1 MITRR
6 HFGKGLLASGP
17 ALLALASNRATFAA
31 DEQLVAT
38 WSAGASG
45 ATFKKSFVDTF
56 KEASVRIIGQYDG
69 PRLTQM
75 QANRSS
81 PTTDIAVFTNVTT
94 PLVMRSGL
102 ISPLDVHK
110 IPNLAKVDPKVA
122 FANKLGAPV
131 TYGCWGILYNA
142 DRVKTPIKSWGD
154 LLRADLK
161 GHVSTPNVTYSSSL
175 CTLDALA
182 ALKGGSVKTPERG
195 LEMIRQIRLSGPG
208 LWDHDNIAFGWIK
221 TGELWATPC
230 NSAQLQR
237 LLRDPDIP
245 QLKFVTPKEGGY
257 YLGFNVVKVAHG
269 PHPDLADRFIN
280 HMLDAQWQAGLTKFG
295 NTRPTNIDVA
305 VPPAVAKLV
314 PPAAELHDLDWDYLA
329 KNRKQLTDAWD
340 RIVNA

>member
-6 HFGKGLLASGP
+6 YFGKGLLAGGS
-17 ALLALASNRATFAA
+17 ALLALKASREAFAA
-31 DEQLVAT
+31 DEELVAS
-38 WSAGASG
+38 WSPGASG
-45 ATFKKSFVDTF
+45 ANFKKSFVDTF
-56 KEASVRIIGQYDG
+56 KEAGVRIIGQYDG

-75 QANRSS
+75 QANRGS
-81 PTTDIAVFTNVTT
+81 PTADIAVFTNVTT

-102 ISPLDVHK
+102 VRPLDVGK
-110 IPNLAKVDPKVA
+110 IPNLAKIDPKIT

-142 DRVKTPIKSWGD
+142 ERVKPPIESWGD

-182 ALKGGSVKTPERG
+182 ALKGGSVKSPDRG

-230 NSAQLQR
+230 NSAQLQQ
-237 LLRDPDIP
+237 LLLDPDIP
-245 QLKFVTPKEGGY
+245 KLKFVTPKEGGY
-257 YLGFNVVKVAHG
+257 YLGFNIVKVANG

-280 HMLDAQWQAGLTKFG
+280 HMLDAQWQAILAKVG
-295 NTRPTNIDVA
+295 NTRPTNVDVI
-305 VPPAVAKLV
+305 VPPSLAELV
-314 PPAAELHDLDWDYLA
+314 PPAAQLRELDWEYLA
-329 KNRKQLTDAWD
+329 KNRKQITDEWD